1 MAKQS
6 TQPPPFCKNCV
17 HFMEPYSTPGSERI
31 NDVPRCQ
38 KYQMTDLVM
47 GEQFYI
53 PCSDVRSPNAPCG
66 TSGKLFQR
74 KPFDIKIEE
83 PASN

>member
-1 MAKQS
+1 MTTPKP
-6 TQPPPFCKNCV
+6 PPPFCKNCA
-17 HFMEPYSTPGSERI
+17 HFI
-31 NDVPRCQ
+31 DVSDTENSDGRLPRCR
-38 KYQMTDLVM
+38 KFQMTDLVM

-66 TSGKLFQR
+66 TAGKLFQR